1 MERKVVLITG
11 ASSGIGFS
19 CAKAF
24 AAAGFDLILNA
35 RRAERIEQLAGELA
49 EQWGVECLPMVFD
62 VRDREAVFNLLS
74 KLEGKWRKI
83 DVLVNNA
90 GLALGLSDIQDGDL
104 DDWDQMIDTNVKGLL
119 YVSKAVMPLMIEQGQ
134 GQIINIGSIAGRE
147 TYPKGNVYCA
157 TKHAVDSLTKAMRM
171 DLLPH
176 GIRVS
181 QVSPGAAQTEFSE
194 VRFKGDTQRAEKVYE
209 GFKPLTGDD
218 IAHCVLFC
226 ATLPAHVTVN
236 DMLVMPSAQASA
248 GLIHR
253 TLS

>member
-62 VRDREAVFNLLS
+62 VRDREAVFNQLS

-226 ATLPAHVTVN
+226 ATLPAHLTVN